1 MSNLVA
7 CLWSLYFIALDFSCV
22 AGELSLISDV
32 WCVISLAIFSWSE
45 HLLSI

>member
-1 MSNLVA
+1 MSNLIA

-22 AGELSLISDV
+22 AGELSFLSNL
-32 WCVISLAIFSWSE
+32 WCVISLAFFSCSE